1 MDNNNMNNNPVNNEV
16 LNTSTATATKSSA
29 GLIIGIVAIVAVLGV
44 GAGIFFLNNN
54 KKESEIVN
62 TTTTSQTTT
71 TSETTTT
78 QNSTTTSTTT
88 TTTTTTTTKATEEV
102 KEPKKLYYY
111 GSKDGSTKYYE
122 KEQKDK
128 ELAITITCKYSECTP
143 ETTDTVGRLGEIYV
157 HDGNYISVFDY
168 DGNVLAYDIGKGVL
182 DNLKNYSA
190 TLLNVEFNEFKL
202 TDTVF
207 LVTNDKN
214 TSLFIYNATK
224 NKYSKLYENIKI
236 SYVAEPEDDFEYACS
251 GAVPFGYLAF
261 YDQEKKEYIIF
272 DINNNKELDFRPKEY
287 KGLEFDQDKNG
298 NSINY
303 RLEYDKNKKY
313 IIKTN

>member
-1 MDNNNMNNNPVNNEV
+1 MNNNPVSNGG
-16 LNTSTATATKSSA
+16 LTTATVTANKSSA
-29 GLIIGIVAIVAVLGV
+29 GLIIGIVAAVAVLGV

-62 TTTTSQTTT
+62 TTTST
-71 TSETTTT
+71 ETTTT

-88 TTTTTTTTKATEEV
+88 TTTTTTTTKATEEA
-102 KEPKKLYYY
+102 KEAKKLYYY
-111 GSKDGSTKYYE
+111 GSKDGYTKYYE

-190 TLLNVEFNEFKL
+190 TLLDVGLNEFKL

-236 SYVAEPEDDFEYACS
+236 SYVEEPEDDFEYACS
-251 GAVPFGYLAF
+251 AAVPFGYLAF

-298 NSINY
+298 NSTNY